1 MRVLGLGV
9 LVLLLLATGYNGLV
23 EGVSATHYA
32 DTGGMQVATVTQL
45 LYGVL
50 SVAALLALG
59 FRRRRVHGLLVG
71 WAIAL
76 TATMAL
82 APVVYGGQSLWKGV
96 LAGSVTALIAG
107 LAVRGWKLVSRS

>member
-1 MRVLGLGV
+1 
-9 LVLLLLATGYNGLV
+9 
-23 EGVSATHYA
+23 
-32 DTGGMQVATVTQL
+32 
-45 LYGVL
+45 
-50 SVAALLALG
+50 
-59 FRRRRVHGLLVG
+59 VHGLLVG

-82 APVVYGGQSLWKGV
+82 APVVYGGQPLWKGV